1 MRIID
6 AVIAITALIF
16 MAAIFDISLR
26 DVSQD
31 FISDFYIL
39 VKRVSFI
46 AALCVVL
53 LIVDKRMHIITRT
66 DILVV
71 VLLACLTINYFVVG
85 GEVSLLKIRM
95 AYVYFLLYLSLR
107 ILLSKVRVFPGWAMM
122 LIFFFYG
129 LKDAALGI
137 SQVMGNSM
145 SGHALYSVTGSFF
158 NPGPFGGYI
167 ATIGSV
173 AFAYAV
179 HNYKATEI
187 VLFGIWRYKK
197 VELKDAMMVILT
209 VISAITAV
217 MIVVILPSSMSR
229 SAMLGFGVSVF
240 VAIVTVPEIKG
251 RIMEMFNVNRKRLL
265 LYSALSFMVVV
276 CLVIGAYNL
285 KRPSAD
291 GRMFMNKMSLRVI
304 SENPITGV
312 GLGSYAW
319 GYGMAQK
326 EYFANG
332 EYSESE
338 LSIADC
344 PRYGFNEYLQLG
356 AEAGIFT
363 MVVFL
368 ALLILAFW
376 ILIKNG
382 LAWAYGLLSLV
393 IFALFSYPFS
403 LPSFMVLLVLFL
415 AIAGGME
422 SDNINFRS
430 KVGKAITGLLLL
442 SVSIFVMHIIPFFKD
457 KAEGMELWQKSKDW
471 YISKYYEKVVEEY
484 QELYDR
490 LSDNYTFLFEYGH
503 SLNKVG
509 EYNMSNK
516 ILELGASLSSDPM
529 FHNVM
534 GNNYKAIGDTSLA
547 VEEYRT
553 AFNMLPNRIYPIYLL
568 AKLYYEAGDS
578 ANFSTTAQRMLSFEP
593 KIESENTKDMKK
605 EIEEIIALEY
615 NK

>member
-1 MRIID
+1 
-6 AVIAITALIF
+6 
-16 MAAIFDISLR
+16 MASVFNVSLR
-26 DVSQD
+26 NVSQD
-31 FISDFYIL
+31 FNDDFYIL
-39 VKRVSFI
+39 VKLASI
-46 AALCVVL
+46 MAALSVVL
-53 LIVDKRMHIITRT
+53 LIADKRSRIITRT

-71 VLLACLTINYFVVG
+71 VLLTCLTVIHFVVG
-85 GEVSLLKIRM
+85 GEASLLKIRM
-95 AYVYFLLYLSLR
+95 AYVYFLFYLSLR
-107 ILLSKVRVFPGWAMM
+107 ILLSQGRIFSGWAIM
-122 LIFFFYG
+122 LIFFFFG
-129 LKDAALGI
+129 LKEAALGI
-137 SQVMGNSM
+137 SQVIGRSM

-167 ATIGSV
+167 AAIGSV

-179 HNYKATEI
+179 HNYKATE
-187 VLFGIWRYKK
+187 VALLGIWRYKK

-217 MIVVILPSSMSR
+217 MVVVILPSSMSR

-240 VAIVTVPEIKG
+240 VAIVTVPEVKG
-251 RIMEMFNVNRKRLL
+251 RIMMMFNVNRKRLL
-265 LYSALSFMVVV
+265 LYTALSFTVVV

-304 SENPITGV
+304 SENSITGV
-312 GLGSYAW
+312 GLGNYAW

-344 PRYGFNEYLQLG
+344 PRYGFNEFLQLG
-356 AEAGIFT
+356 AEAGVFT
-363 MVVFL
+363 MMIF
-368 ALLILAFW
+368 LILLVRAFGV
-376 ILIKNG
+376 LIKNG
-382 LAWAYGLLSLV
+382 SAWAYGLLSLT

-403 LPSFMVLLVLFL
+403 LPSLTILLVLFL
-415 AIAGGME
+415 SVAGGFE
-422 SDNINFRS
+422 QKHINIGPRIEKTIIALF
-430 KVGKAITGLLLL
+430 LLPV
-442 SVSIFVMHIIPFFKD
+442 SVYVIYNTKYFKD
-457 KAEGMELWQKSKDW
+457 KAEAVESWQRTKGW
-471 YISKYYEKVVEEY
+471 YMSEYYEKVVEEY
-484 QELYDR
+484 PELYDR
-490 LSDNYTFLFEYGH
+490 LSDNFTFLFEYGH

-516 ILELGASLSSDPM
+516 VLELGASLSSDPM

-534 GNNYKAIGDTSLA
+534 GNNYKALGDTGSA

-553 AFNMLPNRIYPIYLL
+553 AFDMLPNRIYPLYLL
-568 AKLYYEAGDS
+568 AKLYYETGDS
-578 ANFSTTAQRMLSFEP
+578 TDFIAAAKCVISFEP

-615 NK
+615 K